1 MDDLQ
6 EWTPI
11 PNVTSVSEMESPT
24 PEFVPDGMP
33 VVDSSNVA
41 PHSAIS
47 ENSTSADILWLVRQR
62 SQLLRAT
69 LVAYRSFRDRA

>member
-1 MDDLQ
+1 
-6 EWTPI
+6 
-11 PNVTSVSEMESPT
+11 MESPT
-24 PEFVPDGMP
+24 PEFVSDGMP

-62 SQLLRAT
+62 SQLSQTQKSYVGSLQEFQRQG
-69 LVAYRSFRDRA
+69 LKH